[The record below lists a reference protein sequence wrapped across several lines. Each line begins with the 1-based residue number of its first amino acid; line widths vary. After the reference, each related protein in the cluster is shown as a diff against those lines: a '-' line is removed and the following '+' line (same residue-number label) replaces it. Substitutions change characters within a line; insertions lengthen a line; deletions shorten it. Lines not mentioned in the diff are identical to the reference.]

1 MSFGRPDLVVVQLV
15 QRHEL
20 RFAFVHLVGSF
31 EAFRHLRQRA
41 VLEPFGAR
49 AAGLTVFAVTPV
61 RASSAENLT
70 ERLLR
75 AALAAQ

>member
-1 MSFGRPDLVVVQLV
+1 MSSGRPDLVVVQMV

-41 VLEPFGAR
+41 VLEAFGAR

-61 RASSAENLT
+61 RASFVEMLITRPQPRS
-70 ERLLR
+70 R
-75 AALAAQ
+75 A